1 MPGAPGLCFSF
12 LIHRPCSFCRGGQ
25 WKPECFTVVIAT
37 RPARAPKA
45 PDEVVH
51 ANQASTVASPA
62 ITPPRAQASCSAA
75 GVFFFGR
82 VRVGGR
88 GLTGVGRG
96 IRSTE
101 RVYRVCGDWLLR
113 GCFRSRREFITERA
127 ACCLWESRFGLAVR
141 R

>member
-25 WKPECFTVVIAT
+25 WKQECFTVVIAT

-45 PDEVVH
+45 PDEVVY

-62 ITPPRAQASCSAA
+62 INPPNAQASCSAA
-75 GVFFFGR
+75 GVSSS
-82 VRVGGR
+82 VGSKLGV
-88 GLTGVGRG
+88 VGRRG
-96 IRSTE
+96 WKGEFGVR
-101 RVYRVCGDWLLR
+101 RVYRVCAWRLVASGLFQVTEGVHNWKSGTLL
-113 GCFRSRREFITERA
+113 GVSR
-127 ACCLWESRFGLAVR
+127 CGLAVR

>member
-75 GVFFFGR
+75 GVSSSL
-82 VRVGGR
+82 VGSKLADG
-88 GLTGVGRG
+88 GGKGNSGYGEYIGCVAT
-96 IRSTE
+96 
-101 RVYRVCGDWLLR
+101 
-113 GCFRSRREFITERA
+113 GCFGVVSGHGG
-127 ACCLWESRFGLAVR
+127 SS
-141 R
+141 